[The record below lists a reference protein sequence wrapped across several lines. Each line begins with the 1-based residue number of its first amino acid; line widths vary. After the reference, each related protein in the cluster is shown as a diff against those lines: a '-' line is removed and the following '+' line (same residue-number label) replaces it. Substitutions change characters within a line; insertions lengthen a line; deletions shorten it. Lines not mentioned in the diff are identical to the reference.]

1 MRDDTQDTLHLTKRY
16 LARDE
21 SVVQETVRL
30 YEPLCMSIA
39 LNITRNREDAEEC
52 VNDTWL
58 RAWNHIPPDRPRSMA
73 AYLGKIVRNLAIN
86 RWHAGRDR
94 AFLVDLDELRDCI
107 PLTEEEAGQLPAL
120 LDEFLAGCDPLDRR
134 LFVGRY
140 WYAYSVMDMAA
151 SNGMKRNTVSQRL
164 TRMRKQLKSFLEERG
179 YRI

>member
-1 MRDDTQDTLHLTKRY
+1 MRDDTQDTLRLTERY
-16 LARDE
+16 FARDE
-21 SVVQETVRL
+21 RVVQETARL

-39 LNITRNREDAEEC
+39 LNIVGNREDAEEC

-58 RAWNHIPPDRPRSMA
+58 RAWNHIPPDRPRSLA

-107 PLTEEEAGQLPAL
+107 PMTDEEAGQLPTL

-140 WYAYSVMDMAA
+140 WYAQSVKRMAA
-151 SNGMKRNTVSQRL
+151 SMGMKSNTASQRL
-164 TRMRKQLKSFLEERG
+164 TRLRKELQQFLEERG
-179 YRI
+179 YHL

>member
-1 MRDDTQDTLHLTKRY
+1 MRDDTQDTLRLTERY
-16 LARDE
+16 FARDE
-21 SVVQETVRL
+21 GAIQETARL

-39 LNITRNREDAEEC
+39 LNIVGNREDAEEC

-107 PLTEEEAGQLPAL
+107 PMAEEEASRLPAL
-120 LDEFLAGCDPLDRR
+120 LDEFLAGCEPPDRR

-140 WYAYSVMDMAA
+140 WYAQSVKSMAA
-151 SNGMKRNTVSQRL
+151 SLGMKSNTASQRL
-164 TRMRKQLKSFLEERG
+164 TRMRKELKRFLEERG
-179 YRI
+179 YTV